1 MLDQT
6 LTLPEDPEELRSF
19 TARLLA
25 EVKAQAI
32 LIEKLRHQLAGHRAH
47 RFGAS
52 SETAEQLQLALE
64 TSEIAAAAMTARM
77 KLPDIEEKDKPKRRP
92 IPDHIPRMEVELTP
106 GADACADCGGR
117 LRRIGEDVTEELEY
131 VPGRFIVNRIVRPRL
146 TCACCERFVQA
157 PLPSRPIERGRP
169 GPGLLA
175 HVLVSKYADHL
186 PLYRQSQIFD
196 REGLDLDRSTLAD
209 WVGKTTALL
218 EPLAD
223 AIGRHVLSAEAIFA
237 DDTPISMLAPGT
249 GKTQTARL
257 WTYARDERPWGGDA
271 PPAAWYRFSGDR
283 KGQHPK
289 DHLARY
295 RGWMHA
301 DGYAGFEDL
310 YRSGAIREVA
320 CMAHVRR
327 KFVDIHRSQA
337 PRSPK
342 RPSAGSRNSMPSRN
356 RPEGHRQIAAP
367 NCESTHSAPIF
378 DDLERWLAMQLTTI
392 SGKSPLAA
400 AIRYALTRMDRMRPY
415 LEHGILELDNNA
427 AERGVRA
434 VALGRKNYLFVGPEA
449 GGKAAAIAYTL
460 IETAKLNAVDPNAWL
475 ADTLAR
481 IPDYSCDRGFVI
493 VCEEV
498 SLQAGGDLLSHVA
511 GNRRPCRPI
520 SLPKRV
526 GVMIWMPSSPPQ
538 TR

>member
-1 MLDQT
+1 MLDEPAI
-6 LTLPEDPEELRSF
+6 LPEDPEELRSF
-19 TARLLA
+19 TARLVA

-47 RFGAS
+47 RFGTS

-64 TSEIAAAAMTARM
+64 TSEIAAAAMIARM
-77 KLPDIEEKDKPKRRP
+77 KLPDVEEKDRPKRRP
-92 IPDHIPRMEVELTP
+92 IPDHIPRMEVELSP
-106 GADACADCGGR
+106 GTDACTDCGGR
-117 LRRIGEDVTEELEY
+117 LRRIGADVTEELEY

-146 TCACCERFVQA
+146 TCSCCERFVQA

-186 PLYRQSQIFD
+186 PLYRQSQIFE

-218 EPLAD
+218 APLAD

-237 DDTPISMLAPGT
+237 DDTPVQMLTPGT

-257 WTYARDERPWGGDA
+257 WTYARDERPWAGAA

-289 DHLARY
+289 DHLARFH
-295 RGWMHA
+295 GWMHA

-310 YRSGAIREVA
+310 YRSGAIHEVA

-327 KFVDIHRSQA
+327 KFVDIHRAQA
-337 PRSPK
+337 SPIAEEAIRRIARLYAVEKEARGLPPDK
-342 RPSAGSRNSMPSRN
+342 RV
-356 RPEGHRQIAAP
+356 ELRQGRAAP
-367 NCESTHSAPIF
+367 VF
-378 DDLERWLAMQLTTI
+378 DDLEVWLAMQLTRI

-400 AIRYALTRMDRMRPY
+400 AIRYALTRMERMRPY
-415 LEHGILELDNNA
+415 LANGILELDNNT
-427 AERGVRA
+427 AERGMRA
-434 VALGRKNYLFVGPEA
+434 IALGRKNYLFVGSEA
-449 GGKAAAIAYTL
+449 GGKADAIAYTL
-460 IETAKLNAVDPNAWL
+460 IETAKLNTIDPRAWL

-481 IPDYSCDRGFVI
+481 IPDYKITKVD
-493 VCEEV
+493 
-498 SLQAGGDLLSHVA
+498 ALLA
-511 GNRRPCRPI
+511 W
-520 SLPKRV
+520 K
-526 GVMIWMPSSPPQ
+526 W